1 MRYIWARIK
10 QGGVWAYLLIPLVLL
25 GVVWFLR
32 KMFTPGAKPGIAPAT
47 TEDDRLARTLG
58 EVSDRLA
65 EANNKAA
72 VEIAVARSA
81 EVTYRAQLDAVMTE
95 PDAKRRRRDLIAL
108 RKRTGL

>member
-1 MRYIWARIK
+1 M
-10 QGGVWAYLLIPLVLL
+10 WAYLLIPLVLL

-32 KMFTPGAKPGIAPAT
+32 KMFAPGAKPGLAPPT
-47 TEDDRLARTLG
+47 TKDDRLARTLG

-72 VEIAVARSA
+72 VEIAVARSS
-81 EVTYRAQLDAVMTE
+81 EVTYRAQLDAVIAE
-95 PDAKRRRRDLIAL
+95 PNAKQRRRDLIAL